1 MRWPL
6 PPTPRPSVTAK
17 LAWQRGAGAGAGR
30 QLSSRQFSILGQAA
44 FSVAG
49 RRLQRLAARPIELGV
64 VIHSG
69 RCFCPSRTPQRNG
82 NIKGRGTPLPFCAD
96 LFLHGLPGTAL
107 ASVTLAVASRATDR
121 APAASAA
128 SRVSGVCARSIRP
141 WALEGRIPLVAGSSR
156 TTVRGYRLR
165 QGARH
170 AGPSLAPAPR
180 NRLPGAA
187 FGASSLPAHRVVTTR
202 IAGAA
207 FNKFSCLA
215 AAGSREI
222 GRLGCPTCGL
232 AMRDVHQSG

>member
-141 WALEGRIPLVAGSSR
+141 SGAWRTYHACGGVIENDYPGTPTAALSPSR
-156 TTVRGYRLR
+156 GPVTCACTR
-165 QGARH
+165 Q
-170 AGPSLAPAPR
+170 SLAGRSFGRAVTTGVPR
-180 NRLPGAA
+180 
-187 FGASSLPAHRVVTTR
+187 SDDAHRWRSIQQVLLPC
-202 IAGAA
+202 G
-207 FNKFSCLA
+207 
-215 AAGSREI
+215 
-222 GRLGCPTCGL
+222 GRL
-232 AMRDVHQSG
+232 SGD